1 MAMRKIQRGQRLDL
15 WPRVYSR
22 FVRALVPAMIIA
34 SSALTADGPA
44 TTLGGSEEELH
55 LAHTL
60 SAAGRGM
67 STTTTAMSSKKVV
80 AFRPVGGGGGAGE
93 ESCSVTGSVY
103 GGSEGRVSEQSDAV
117 IEM

>member
-34 SSALTADGPA
+34 SSALSDAPA

-67 STTTTAMSSKKVV
+67 STATTAMSSKKVV
-80 AFRPVGGGGGAGE
+80 AFRPAGGGGE
-93 ESCSVTGSVY
+93 ESVCSVTGSVY